1 MTTVEAVL
9 EVMDDV
15 LGLDKAEMSEML
27 DANLFEEGLLDSL
40 SVITLLQSL
49 EDVVGHP
56 IEIEKMAPED
66 LATVYRLA
74 QAVDKQV

>member
-9 EVMDDV
+9 EVMDDI
-15 LGLDKAEMSEML
+15 LGFDKAEMAEML
-27 DANLFEEGLLDSL
+27 DVNLFEEGLLDSL
-40 SVITLLQSL
+40 SVITVLQSL

-66 LATVYRLA
+66 LATVNRLA
-74 QAVDKQV
+74 QAVDKQA